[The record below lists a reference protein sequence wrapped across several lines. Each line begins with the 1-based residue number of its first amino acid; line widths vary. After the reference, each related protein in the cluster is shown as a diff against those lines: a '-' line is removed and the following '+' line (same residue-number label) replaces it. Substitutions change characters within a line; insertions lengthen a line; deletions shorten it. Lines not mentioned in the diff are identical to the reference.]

1 MAVVIP
7 SEESAGIFVSQ
18 SVASSDG
25 AALLRTCGQAGLP
38 GHLVVHDRTRPP
50 SPAEL
55 ASIRIALLSVDV
67 IGLSSK
73 TKLEPELATFV
84 DTLYA
89 APNLQ
94 WLQVC
99 SAGMDRP
106 FYAELHSRGVRLTSA
121 AGANAKAVA
130 QTAVAGLLALSRCIP
145 MWIEA
150 QGKRQWKPM
159 RGALIPPQLEGQHA
173 VVVGM
178 GGIGLDIGRVLKAL
192 ELRVTGVRRSPST
205 QPYFDRV
212 VGFNELDSVL
222 PDADWLVLACPL
234 TEQTRHLIDGR
245 RLKLMRQEARI
256 VNVARGEVID
266 EAALIEALRN
276 QAVAGAY
283 LDVFEKEPLPPESPL
298 WDLPGVLISAHS
310 AGNSTGHQR
319 GVINQFTENLIRF
332 ANKSALH
339 NEWQGAAAAQS

>member
-1 MAVVIP
+1 
-7 SEESAGIFVSQ
+7 
-18 SVASSDG
+18 
-25 AALLRTCGQAGLP
+25 
-38 GHLVVHDRTRPP
+38 
-50 SPAEL
+50 
-55 ASIRIALLSVDV
+55 
-67 IGLSSK
+67 
-73 TKLEPELATFV
+73 
-84 DTLYA
+84 
-89 APNLQ
+89 
-94 WLQVC
+94 
-99 SAGMDRP
+99 
-106 FYAELHSRGVRLTSA
+106 
-121 AGANAKAVA
+121 
-130 QTAVAGLLALSRCIP
+130 
-145 MWIEA
+145 
-150 QGKRQWKPM
+150 
-159 RGALIPPQLEGQHA
+159 
-173 VVVGM
+173 
-178 GGIGLDIGRVLKAL
+178 
-192 ELRVTGVRRSPST
+192 
-205 QPYFDRV
+205 